1 MSPEIYP
8 ANVQE
13 HAQLGR
19 VVGVINIAGGGC
31 DAGSVARMSEVFAA
45 AGIPGAKVVGVQPDG
60 LEHALTDAAE
70 SSDVVVVLGGDGTIR
85 TAAAICGKAGR
96 PLIPLAGGTLNML
109 PHALYGPRPWE
120 KALADTL
127 AAPTSRVV
135 SGGDAGGQP
144 FYCAAVFG
152 APSLWADTREALRH
166 GDFVQATA
174 GAVTAIRRHSEALD
188 YKFGDEP
195 PGDAEA
201 VVVMCPLVSK
211 EMAPD
216 EQALEASALDPETAV
231 AMLGL
236 AFRTMLDD
244 WRSDSSVKLA
254 KVKRVLLSGHGRVPA
269 ILDGER
275 ADFDRTVAISFVPS
289 AFRAIVPSGSGG

>member
-1 MSPEIYP
+1 MLLEPSPP
-8 ANVQE
+8 DAPG
-13 HAQLGR
+13 HTQLGR
-19 VVGVINIAGGGC
+19 VIAVINLAGGSC
-31 DAGSVARMSEVFAA
+31 DTGSVARMSEVFAV
-45 AGIPGAKVVGVQPDG
+45 AGIPGAKVVGVQPDE
-60 LEHALTDAAE
+60 LEQALTDAAE

-127 AAPTSRVV
+127 AAPTIRVV
-135 SGGDAGGQP
+135 SGGEAGGQP

-166 GDFVQATA
+166 GDVAQAAA

-188 YKFGDEP
+188 YNFGEEM
-195 PGDAEA
+195 PGEAEA
-201 VVVMCPLVSK
+201 VVIMCPLVSK
-211 EMAPD
+211 ELDPD
-216 EQALEASALDPETAV
+216 EQTLEASALDPETAT

-236 AFRTMLDD
+236 AFRAMVDD
-244 WRSDSSVKLA
+244 WRSDPSVKLA
-254 KVKRVLLSGHGRVPA
+254 KVKRVNLSGHGRVPA

-275 ADFDRTVAISFVPS
+275 ADFDRAVAISFVPV
-289 AFRAIVPSGSGG
+289 AFRAVVPDGSAT

>member
-1 MSPEIYP
+1 MSLDPSP
-8 ANVQE
+8 AGALQ
-13 HAQLGR
+13 HTKLGR
-19 VVGVINIAGGGC
+19 VVGVINIAGGSC
-31 DAGSVARMSEVFAA
+31 DEGSVARMSEVFAA
-45 AGIPGAKVVGVQPDG
+45 AGIPGAKVAGVQPDG
-60 LEHALTDAAE
+60 LEQALTEAAE

-85 TAAAICGKAGR
+85 TAAAICGKADR

-109 PHALYGPRPWE
+109 PHALYGPKPWE

-127 AAPTSRVV
+127 AAPTTRLV
-135 SGGDAGGQP
+135 SGGVVEGQP

-166 GDFVQATA
+166 GDVAEAAA

-188 YKFGDEP
+188 YNFGDET
-195 PGDAEA
+195 PGEAEA

-211 EMAPD
+211 ELAAD
-216 EQALEASALDPETAV
+216 EQALEASAVDPATAT

-236 AFRTMLDD
+236 AFRAMVND
-244 WRSDSSVKLA
+244 WRSDPSVKLA
-254 KVKRVLLSGHGRVPA
+254 KVKRVSVSGHGRIPA

-275 ADFDRTVAISFVPS
+275 ADFDRTVDISFVPA
-289 AFRAIVPSGSGG
+289 AFRAVVPEETGG